1 MTLRHIDYDDNQHR
15 HYARG
20 RPLHEAARTLW
31 MSALS
36 SHAPAR
42 RPLRVLDLGCGTG
55 RFTPPLADTFGEAV
69 GVEPSA
75 RMRETAERENIHP
88 HVRYL
93 AGSAES
99 IPLEDGSVDLVLM
112 MLSYHHVRDRAAAA
126 REIARVLKPDGRLV
140 LRSLFSDRM
149 PVVDWHRFFPSADAI
164 ERAMFPTTDQV
175 EAAFSPAGLKPVA
188 LDRYREPVADSW
200 AETAARMKLRPI
212 STFEHIDE
220 AEIVAGQA
228 ALESFAAKETTP
240 TPLFIDA
247 DLMVL
252 ARA

>member
-1 MTLRHIDYDDNQHR
+1 MALRHIDYDDNQHR
-15 HYARG
+15 NYARG
-20 RPLHEAARTLW
+20 RPLHEAARDLW

-36 SHAPAR
+36 SHAPNR
-42 RPLRVLDLGCGTG
+42 RPLTVLDLGCGTG
-55 RFTPPLADTFGEAV
+55 RFTPPLAGTFGEAV
-69 GVEPSA
+69 GVEPSD
-75 RMRETAERENIHP
+75 RMRETAERENAHP
-88 HVRYL
+88 RVRYL
-93 AGSAES
+93 AGSAEA
-99 IPLEDGSVDLVLM
+99 IPLEDGSADLVLM

-126 REIARVLKPDGRLV
+126 REIARVLKPDGRLM
-140 LRSLFSDRM
+140 LRSVFSDRM

-175 EAAFSPAGLKPVA
+175 ETAFAPADLKPVA
-188 LDRYREPVADSW
+188 LNRYREPVADSW

-212 STFEHIDE
+212 STFEHLDE

-228 ALESFAAKETTP
+228 ALEAYAAAETAP
-240 TPLFIDA
+240 KPLFIDA

>member
-15 HYARG
+15 NYAKG

-31 MSALS
+31 MSALA
-36 SHAPAR
+36 SHAPDR
-42 RPLRVLDLGCGTG
+42 RPLTVLDLGSGTG
-55 RFTPPLADTFGEAV
+55 RFTPPLAEAFGEAV
-69 GVEPSA
+69 GVEPSE
-75 RMRETAERENIHP
+75 RMRETAERENAHP
-88 HVRYL
+88 RVRYL

-99 IPLEDGSVDLVLM
+99 IPLEDGSADLVLM
-112 MLSYHHVRDRAAAA
+112 MLSWHHVRDRAAAA
-126 REIARVLKPDGRLV
+126 REIARVLRPGGRLM

-175 EAAFSPAGLKPVA
+175 EAAFAPVGLKPVA
-188 LDRYREPVADSW
+188 LDRHREPVAASW
-200 AETAARMKLRPI
+200 AETAERMKLRPI

-228 ALESFAAKETTP
+228 ALEAHAATETTP